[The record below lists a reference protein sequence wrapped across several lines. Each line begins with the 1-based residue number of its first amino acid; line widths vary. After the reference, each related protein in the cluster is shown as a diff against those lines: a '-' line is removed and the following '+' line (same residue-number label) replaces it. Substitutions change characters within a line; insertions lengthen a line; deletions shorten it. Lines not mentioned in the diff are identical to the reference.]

1 MKKLNRER
9 VQKLYVDA
17 QFEKMLPVIPMMM
30 ITDIL
35 EDEEKAKEMIY
46 GQLIEAIDKMSN
58 KELYDS
64 IREDYPELLEK
75 YNDELAALQSA
86 EDEPSINI

>member
-17 QFEKMLPVIPMMM
+17 QFEKMLPIIPSMI

-35 EDEEKAKEMIY
+35 QDEEKAKEMIY
-46 GQLIEAIDKMSN
+46 SQLMEAIDKMSN

-64 IREDYPELLEK
+64 IREDHPELLEV
-75 YNDELAALQSA
+75 
-86 EDEPSINI
+86 

>member
-17 QFEKMLPVIPMMM
+17 QFEKMLPIIPTMI

-35 EDEEKAKEMIY
+35 KDEEKAKEMIY
-46 GQLIEAIDKMSN
+46 GQLTEAIEKMSN
-58 KELYDS
+58 KELYDD
-64 IREDYPELLEK
+64 IRENHPELLEK

-86 EDEPSINI
+86 NDE

>member
-9 VQKLYVDA
+9 VQKLFVDA
-17 QFEKMLPVIPMMM
+17 QFEKILPIIPTMM

-35 EDEEKAKEMIY
+35 QDEEKAKEMIY
-46 GQLIEAIDKMSN
+46 GQLTEAIEKMSN
-58 KELYDS
+58 KELYDN

-86 EDEPSINI
+86 NDE

>member
-17 QFEKMLPVIPMMM
+17 QFEKMLPIIPTMM

-35 EDEEKAKEMIY
+35 GGDVQKAKEIIY
-46 GQLIEAIDKMSN
+46 EQLVEAIDKLSN

-64 IREDYPELLEK
+64 IRQDHSELLEK

-86 EDEPSINI
+86 NDE

>member
-17 QFEKMLPVIPMMM
+17 QFEKMLPIIPTMI

-35 EDEEKAKEMIY
+35 GGDIEKAKEMIY
-46 GQLIEAIDKMSN
+46 NSIIECMDKLSN

-86 EDEPSINI
+86 NDE

>member
-9 VQKLYVDA
+9 VQKLFVDA
-17 QFEKMLPVIPMMM
+17 QFEKMLPIIPTMM

-35 EDEEKAKEMIY
+35 QDEEKAKEMIY
-46 GQLIEAIDKMSN
+46 LQLNEAIDKMSN
-58 KELYDS
+58 KELYDN
-64 IREDYPELLEK
+64 IREDHPELLEK

-86 EDEPSINI
+86 NDK

>member
-17 QFEKMLPVIPMMM
+17 QFEKMLPIIPSMI

-35 EDEEKAKEMIY
+35 QDEEKAKEMIY
-46 GQLIEAIDKMSN
+46 SQLMEAIDKMSN

-64 IREDYPELLEK
+64 IREDHPELLEK
-75 YNDELAALQSA
+75 YNDELASLQSA
-86 EDEPSINI
+86 NDE

>member
-46 GQLIEAIDKMSN
+46 GQLMEAIDKMSN